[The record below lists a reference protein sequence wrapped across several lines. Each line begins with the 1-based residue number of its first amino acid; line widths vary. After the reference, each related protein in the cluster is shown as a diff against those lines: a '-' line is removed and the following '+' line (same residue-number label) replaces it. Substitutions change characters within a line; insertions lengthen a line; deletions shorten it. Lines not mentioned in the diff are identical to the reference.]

1 MTCNPQPAMIQKY
14 VTQMPRRVAT
24 NVAMQRRLA
33 TKCIFINETRFRAL
47 RNLFIEFIARH
58 SLVAGGQ
65 SEL

>member
-33 TKCIFINETRFRAL
+33 TKCIFIQGTVILVSAL
-47 RNLFIEFIARH
+47 VPLGLGFGR
-58 SLVAGGQ
+58 V
-65 SEL
+65 